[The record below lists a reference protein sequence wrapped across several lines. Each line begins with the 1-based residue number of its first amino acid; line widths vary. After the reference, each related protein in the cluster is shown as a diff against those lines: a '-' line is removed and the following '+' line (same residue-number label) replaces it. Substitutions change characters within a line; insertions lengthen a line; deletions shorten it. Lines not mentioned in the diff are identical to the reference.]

1 MRGVEDYLG
10 QVKRLEEDGTRCT
23 ATILAQTLQVSLPS
37 ASEMLKRLAGE
48 GYVERT
54 KDGSVLLTA
63 DGRIQA
69 TRNLRR
75 HRLVE
80 RLLTSIL
87 GMPWHEVHEEAHRV
101 EHAISARVEERLAQT
116 LGFPEYCPHG
126 LPICPVDPRHLRPL
140 DERVV
145 GEEVAVA
152 QVSEV
157 SGELPGFLDHVGMS
171 PGAVIKVIEVA
182 PFGGPFSIET
192 SAGRVSIGREVAG
205 LVRVCEPDEAELIN
219 RKAV

>member
-10 QVKRLEEDGTRCT
+10 QVKRLEEDATRCT
-23 ATILAQTLQVSLPS
+23 ATVLARTLHVSLPS
-37 ASEMLKRLAGE
+37 ASEMLKRLSAE

-63 DGRIQA
+63 DGRVQA

-87 GMPWHEVHEEAHRV
+87 GMPWHEVHEEAHRL
-101 EHAISARVEERLAQT
+101 EHAVSARVEERLAQT

-126 LPICPVDPRHLRPL
+126 LPICPVDPRELRAL
-140 DERVV
+140 NDEVV
-145 GEEVAVA
+145 GDAVAVA

-157 SGELPGFLDHVGMS
+157 SGELPGFLHETGMS
-171 PGAVIKVIEVA
+171 PGALIKVIDAA
-182 PFGGPFSIET
+182 PFGGPFTIET
-192 SAGRVSIGREVAG
+192 SAGRVSIGREVAA
-205 LVRVCEPDEAELIN
+205 LVRVCSPEDAELIHG
-219 RKAV
+219 RAV